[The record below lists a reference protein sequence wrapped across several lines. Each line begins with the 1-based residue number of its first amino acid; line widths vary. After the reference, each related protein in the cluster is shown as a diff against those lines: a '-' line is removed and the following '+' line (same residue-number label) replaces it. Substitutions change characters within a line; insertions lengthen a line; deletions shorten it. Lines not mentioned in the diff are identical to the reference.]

1 MWREVKEGIIKE
13 MTLKWPKEKC
23 NEKGEKAIPSS
34 VRVMC
39 QSREKEN
46 IYYLGKRKLF
56 SVVRK

>member
-1 MWREVKEGIIKE
+1 MERDQGRHHKGDDTQ
-13 MTLKWPKEKC
+13 MTKEKC